1 MKVKTNAAQVFNSR
15 KSQKYLRNHKDSWK
29 FFKSAKQS
37 WKVPRIYQ
45 NNHKK
50 KKLDFLTTEKKNLE
64 NFQEMWRIL
73 KFSKHHQLLSFF
85 FIDP

>member
-45 NNHKK
+45 NNQKK
-50 KKLDFLTTEKKNLE
+50 KKLDFLTTEKKKSWKLSRNVKNLK
-64 NFQEMWRIL
+64 IL
-73 KFSKHHQLLSFF
+73 EA
-85 FIDP
+85 P